1 MVYKAASGFVKVE
14 IPAQI
19 FFGVTRTKQS
29 GGKIRIATERLVL
42 STWVLGLILI
52 CAPAARA
59 HSPAESV
66 LHSFAGTD
74 GEYPSGVI
82 QGSNGNFYGTTYEG
96 GSIEDAGTVFELTP
110 SGTLTTLYSFCSQAS
125 CTDGNQPNAGV
136 IQGIDGNFYGTTEY
150 GGANQSAFGGI
161 GGGTV
166 FKLTPSGTLT
176 TLYSFCGQANCID
189 GERLFA
195 GVIEGTDGN
204 FYGTTWEGGANNSGT
219 VFELTPSGELTIL
232 HSFCSQA
239 GCTDGAYPYASL
251 IQASDG
257 NFYGTTFYAGTG
269 RLPRHHLSLGDG
281 TVFELTPSGTLTTLY
296 SFCTHAHCTDGKWP
310 YAGVIQGDDGN
321 FYGTTQ
327 IGGPHN
333 DGTVFQLTPS
343 GRLTTLHSFC
353 SHAHCADGK
362 WPYAGVIQGSDGNL
376 YGTTEYGGRHH
387 DGTVFEVRAGHVK
400 AGRPD

>member
-1 MVYKAASGFVKVE
+1 MASLGKKSRAGSAIFVVL
-14 IPAQI
+14 AL
-19 FFGVTRTKQS
+19 
-29 GGKIRIATERLVL
+29 LVSL
-42 STWVLGLILI
+42 AL

-59 HSPAESV
+59 QSWGEVV

-74 GEYPSGVI
+74 GADPNSSLTRGRD
-82 QGSNGNFYGTTYEG
+82 GNFYGTTEVG
-96 GSIEDAGTVFELTP
+96 GANPNGFQSASNTLNGPGTVFKLTP
-110 SGTLTTLYSFCSQAS
+110 SGTLTTLYSFCSVADPINGH
-125 CTDGNQPNAGV
+125 CTDGTGPNGL
-136 IQGIDGNFYGTTEY
+136 IQSSDGNFYGTTEY